1 MEIKEEDRKEWYALN
16 SSGKFEEAQEFYYNK
31 LFPAVLDTFE
41 ARFTRTVEKTDV
53 LFSVLGFTPEPIL
66 LTQRVLRPKTHII
79 FFTEK
84 DKGANEKIFEC
95 IKRCSIV
102 EYTLV
107 ELSSEQF
114 DGIYDT
120 LKEQMLLHPAQHYAI
135 DISGGKK
142 SMVASAAIFGRDYN
156 FNILYVD
163 FDKYDPALR
172 RPVPGYERLN
182 CVYSP
187 SKNLPEIYHSEPY
200 KKEINRKDDR
210 SFDLQ
215 KYIRNKRCK
224 RIKDINYWWAY
235 GFDTAKEVFEY
246 QGSYY
251 AIWDK

>member
-1 MEIKEEDRKEWYALN
+1 MLRSRNRCSEHLVWQ
-16 SSGKFEEAQEFYYNK
+16 SS
-31 LFPAVLDTFE
+31 
-41 ARFTRTVEKTDV
+41 
-53 LFSVLGFTPEPIL
+53 PIL

-95 IKRCSIV
+95 IKRFSIV